1 MLFSLIQIYVG
12 TGSLGPFRIITEIP
26 LKEASR
32 VRDRGQRV
40 PHDGGMGF
48 FYVEHVAHYLED
60 WMQSYN
66 HRVSGDGKS
75 RSKQSTSWELLPW
88 ASVFYS

>member
-1 MLFSLIQIYVG
+1 MLFGLIQIYVG
-12 TGSLGPFRIITEIP
+12 SGSLGPFRIITEIP

-32 VRDRGQRV
+32 VRDVRQLGTLDAAM
-40 PHDGGMGF
+40 HF
-48 FYVEHVAHYLED
+48 LYVDHVAHYLED

-66 HRVSGDGKS
+66 QRVSGDGKS

-88 ASVFYS
+88 ARVCLT

>member
-1 MLFSLIQIYVG
+1 MLFSLIRIYVANG
-12 TGSLGPFRIITEIP
+12 TLGPFRIITVIA

-32 VRDRGQRV
+32 VRDRGQRGT
-40 PHDGGMGF
+40 HDGGMGF

-66 HRVSGDGKS
+66 QRVSGDGKS
-75 RSKQSTSWELLPW
+75 RSKQSTSWEILPW
-88 ASVFYS
+88 ASVCLS

>member
-26 LKEASR
+26 LNEASR
-32 VRDRGQRV
+32 VRDVRQRGT
-40 PHDGGMGF
+40 HDGGMGF
-48 FYVEHVAHYLED
+48 LYVDHVAHYLED

-66 HRVSGDGKS
+66 QRVSGDGKS
-75 RSKQSTSWELLPW
+75 RSKQSTSWEILPW
-88 ASVFYS
+88 ASVC